1 MINEQT
7 QLIKFAEQAQG
18 LEPLQ
23 QLKLILFA
31 TGTKPSAYVLLKTD
45 GKNLDEKEHF
55 EQHLKHNN
63 IIYETSKAKSYEEI
77 KDIRGNT
84 VRWEIKG
91 TWHGYDLF
99 HTKTARQGFHNYK
112 KFLKEQKH
120 SIADKIAGKL
130 YGYPDCCMN
139 EYTKEH
145 NINYI
150 KKKYTYY
157 SFYKRMYENDRKF
170 PFIAHYPCSS
180 HCTATKKL
188 NNHYSTIIRK
198 NAPAFLKEYTKKHY
212 VSTALVV
219 DAESNV
225 YDDNAQPL
233 WEKKDAHDYSLITL
247 KPVNKHHYM
256 LSHLTKALLLHG
268 TIVTANIIMTQR
280 WADVRIKAL
289 KDFIKDFHHER
300 KFLVTN

>member
-1 MINEQT
+1 MMDEQT

-31 TGTKPSAYVLLKTD
+31 TGAKPAAYVVLKTD

-63 IIYETSKAKSYEEI
+63 IIYETSRAKSYEEI

-84 VRWEIKG
+84 VRWQIKG
-91 TWHGYDLF
+91 TWHGYDIF
-99 HTKTARQGFHNYK
+99 KTKKAQQEFHNYK

-120 SIADKIAGKL
+120 AEADSIAGQL
-130 YGYPDCCMN
+130 YGYPHCCAE

-145 NINYI
+145 DTNYL
-150 KKKYTYY
+150 KKKYTYR
-157 SFYKRMYENDRKF
+157 SFYQRMYDTDKKF
-170 PFIAHYPCSS
+170 PFIMHYPCNTK
-180 HCTATKKL
+180 CTATKKL
-188 NNHYSTIIRK
+188 NKHYESVIRK
-198 NAPAFLKEYTKKHY
+198 NSPAFYKEYTKKHTL
-212 VSTALVV
+212 SAELIV
-219 DAESNV
+219 DAESDI

-233 WEKKDAHDYSLITL
+233 WKEKDAHDYSLIAL
-247 KPVNKHHYM
+247 KQINKHHYIFG
-256 LSHLTKALLLHG
+256 HLTKALLLHG
-268 TIVTANIIMTQR
+268 AVLTADIIITQR
-280 WADVRIKAL
+280 WTDIRIKAL

-300 KFLVTN
+300 KFLVTQ